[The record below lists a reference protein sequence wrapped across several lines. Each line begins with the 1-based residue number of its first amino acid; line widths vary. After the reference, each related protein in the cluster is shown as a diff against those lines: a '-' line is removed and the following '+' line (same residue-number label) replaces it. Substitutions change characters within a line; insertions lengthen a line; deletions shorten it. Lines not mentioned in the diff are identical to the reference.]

1 MKNVSTQQRVT
12 RPRAGHWT
20 LTLCCLQNCS
30 PTHRRPELIT
40 DTGLQNNIR
49 QHICSTRRINLDI
62 SLCNVENKTKIT
74 FHLRLVAQHSTA
86 HASDSPTA
94 RTQDTADQLTV
105 PVLFLVPVL
114 LRCLGCTVLW
124 LYTPFT
130 VVAKCCNNLH
140 VYVVYLYLHM
150 VLQTT
155 IFLTDWPHM

>member
-1 MKNVSTQQRVT
+1 MFFEIYLLTLKFTFNNIIHKIIFTLTLLYTRLTRTPLWICVGSGTGAILNRRNIRFLGINSLKVLCMKNVSTQQRVT

-74 FHLRLVAQHSTA
+74 FHLRHSTAQHST
-86 HASDSPTA
+86 
-94 RTQDTADQLTV
+94 
-105 PVLFLVPVL
+105 
-114 LRCLGCTVLW
+114 C
-124 LYTPFT
+124 
-130 VVAKCCNNLH
+130 
-140 VYVVYLYLHM
+140 
-150 VLQTT
+150 
-155 IFLTDWPHM
+155 